1 MNSGD
6 RIIDWITSDLSLPE
20 SGVRNTV
27 VMLSQGDTVPFIS
40 RYRKEK
46 TGDLNEVNIRDI
58 NDKLQ
63 YYIELETRKE
73 TILGS
78 IEEQK
83 KMTPELK
90 KQIEE
95 CKEKTK
101 LEDIYL
107 PYKPKRQT
115 KATVAKAAGLEP
127 LAIEITEQKRG
138 MKENRQEIL
147 KQYLNPEKGID
158 TIEKA
163 AAGAIDI
170 IAEQLSDDA
179 AIRGMLRTYMTN
191 NGNIRSKATK
201 AAENLKTKYD
211 MYYDYSEPL
220 KAVPG
225 HRLLAIRR
233 GAKEEVLTWKIVL
246 EDETAVNMML
256 AKVVKNKGN
265 MSLFYPELF
274 QAVQTAYDRHLY
286 PSLQVEIFL
295 AKMDDADKDAI
306 NVFATNAKNLLLA
319 APAGHKVIMGVDP
332 GFRTGCKVVVIDSN
346 GNFKEYH
353 AIFPHEPASR
363 VKEAED
369 ILVDLLEEYYVEL
382 IAIGNGT
389 ASKETNTFVNAVLK
403 KHTDLK
409 VMPKVVIVSE
419 AGASVYSASPL
430 ATAEFPDLD
439 VTVRGAISIAR
450 RLQDPLAEL
459 VKIDPKSIG
468 VGQYQHDVN
477 QIHLK
482 NQLDGTVESAV
493 NFVGANLNSASIEL
507 LSYVSGIGK
516 NVAKNIVQYRT
527 KNGSFKDKNELMKVS
542 GLGEKTFEQC
552 AGFLRI
558 PNGANPLDNSG
569 VHPERYGLVETM
581 AGDLG
586 VNVPEMIGNT
596 ALVQRIDV
604 KKYISPEIGLLTLN
618 DIVQELK
625 KPGVDPRKDFSTAEF
640 SAEINTIEDLKE
652 NMVLNGT
659 VTNVTNF
666 GAFVDIGVHQDGL
679 VHISK
684 LSSRFVTNPHEVVSV
699 GETLKVKVLKID
711 TELKR
716 ISLEVI
722 GK

>member
-1 MNSGD
+1 MSSGD
-6 RIIDWITSDLSLPE
+6 KIINWITSDLSLPE
-20 SGVRNTV
+20 GGVRNTV
-27 VMLSQGDTVPFIS
+27 IMLSEGDTVPFIS

-46 TGDLNEVNIRDI
+46 TGNFDEVNIRDI

-73 TILGS
+73 TILSS

-115 KATVAKAAGLEP
+115 KATIAKAAGLEP
-127 LAIEITEQKRG
+127 LANEIIEQKRG
-138 MKENRQEIL
+138 MKESREEII
-147 KQYLNPEKGID
+147 KPYLNTEKGID
-158 TIEKA
+158 TAEKA
-163 AAGAIDI
+163 LTGAIDI
-170 IAEQLSDDA
+170 IAEQISDNA
-179 AIRGMLRTYMTN
+179 VMRGILRTFMTV
-191 NGNIRSKATK
+191 NGNVRSKATK
-201 AAENLKTKYD
+201 AAENIKTKYD
-211 MYYDYSEPL
+211 MYYDYAE
-220 KAVPG
+220 AVKTIPA

-233 GAKEEVLTWKIVL
+233 GAKEKVLSWKIDL
-246 EDETAVNMML
+246 DDEAAVDL
-256 AKVVKNKGN
+256 ILSKVIRNKGN

-274 QAVQTAYDRHLY
+274 TAVKTSYDRHLY

-295 AKMDDADKDAI
+295 AKMEEADKDAI
-306 NVFATNAKNLLLA
+306 GVFAKNAKNLLLA
-319 APAGHKVIMGVDP
+319 PPAGHKVIMGVDP
-332 GFRTGCKVVVIDSN
+332 GFRTGCKVAVIDEN

-369 ILVDLLEEYYVEL
+369 IVVDLIEEYYVEL

-389 ASKETNTFVNAVLK
+389 ASKETVTFINNVLK
-403 KHTDLK
+403 NHTFK
-409 VMPKVVIVSE
+409 IPPKVIVVSE

-430 ATAEFPDLD
+430 ATAEFPNLD

-482 NQLDGTVESAV
+482 KQLDGTVESAV
-493 NFVGANLNSASIEL
+493 NFVGANLNSASVEL
-507 LSYVSGIGK
+507 LSYVSGLSK
-516 NVAKNIVQYRT
+516 LVAKNVVNHRV
-527 KNGSFKDKNELMKVS
+527 KNGSFKDKKELLKVA
-542 GLGEKTFEQC
+542 GLGEKTFVQC

-558 PNGANPLDNSG
+558 PGGTNPLDNSG
-569 VHPERYGLVETM
+569 VHPESYTAVERM
-581 AGDLG
+581 SADLG
-586 VNVPEMIGNT
+586 VDVEGLIGNEN
-596 ALVQRIDV
+596 LISRIEA
-604 KKYISPEIGLLTLN
+604 KKYVTETVGLLTLN
-618 DIVQELK
+618 DIIQELK
-625 KPGVDPRKDFSTAEF
+625 KPGVDPRKDFSTAQF
-640 SAEINTIEDLKE
+640 SEDINTLEDLKE
-652 NMVLNGT
+652 DMVLNGT

-699 GETLKVKVLKID
+699 GDTVKVKVLKVD

-716 ISLEVI
+716 ISLEVVCQ
-722 GK
+722 

>member
-6 RIIDWITSDLSLPE
+6 KIINWITSDLNLAE
-20 SGVRNTV
+20 HGVRNTV
-27 VMLSQGDTVPFIS
+27 VMLSEGDTVPFIS

-46 TGDLNEVNIRDI
+46 TGNFDEINIRDI

-73 TILGS
+73 TILNS

-83 KMTPELK
+83 KMTPDLK

-127 LAIEITEQKRG
+127 LATEIMEQQRG
-138 MKENRQEIL
+138 MKENREEII
-147 KQYLNPEKGID
+147 KPYLNPEKGID
-158 TIEKA
+158 TAEKA
-163 AAGAIDI
+163 LTGAIDI
-170 IAEQLSDDA
+170 IAESISDNA
-179 AIRGMLRTYMTN
+179 AMRGILRDFMTIH
-191 NGNIRSKATK
+191 GNVRSKATK

-211 MYYDYSEPL
+211 MYYDYSEPV
-220 KAVPG
+220 KTIPG

-233 GAKEEVLTWKIVL
+233 GTKEKVLSWKIDL
-246 EDETAVNMML
+246 DDEAAVDL
-256 AKVVKNKGN
+256 ILSKVIRNKGN

-274 QAVQTAYDRHLY
+274 QAVKTSYDRHLY

-295 AKMDDADKDAI
+295 AKMEEADKDAI
-306 NVFATNAKNLLLA
+306 DVFAKNAKNLLLA
-319 APAGHKVIMGVDP
+319 PPAGHKVIMGVDP
-332 GFRTGCKVVVIDSN
+332 GFRTGCKVAVIDEN

-353 AIFPHEPASR
+353 AIFPHEPALR
-363 VKEAED
+363 VREAEE
-369 ILVDLLEEYYVEL
+369 IIVDLIEEYYVEL
-382 IAIGNGT
+382 IAVGNGT
-389 ASKETNTFVNAVLK
+389 ASKETVNFINNVLK
-403 KHTDLK
+403 NHTFK
-409 VMPKVVIVSE
+409 VTPKMIVVSE

-430 ATAEFPDLD
+430 ASAEFPDLD

-459 VKIDPKSIG
+459 VKIDPKAIG

-477 QIHLK
+477 QIQLK
-482 NQLDGTVESAV
+482 KQLDGTVESAV

-507 LSYVSGIGK
+507 LSYVSGLSK
-516 NVAKNIVQYRT
+516 LVAKNVVSYRT
-527 KNGSFKDKNELMKVS
+527 KNGSFKDKKELLKVT

-558 PNGANPLDNSG
+558 PGGTNPLDNSG
-569 VHPERYGLVETM
+569 VHPESYAAVENM
-581 AGDLG
+581 AKDLG
-586 VNVPEMIGNT
+586 VDVEGLIGNT
-596 ALVQRIDV
+596 ALISKIDP
-604 KKYISPEIGLLTLN
+604 KKYVGDNIGLLTLN
-618 DIVQELK
+618 DIVEELK

-640 SAEINTIEDLKE
+640 SSDINTLDDLEE

-684 LSSRFVTNPHEVVSV
+684 LSSKFVTNPHEVVSV
-699 GETLKVKVLKID
+699 GDTVKVKVLKVD
-711 TELKR
+711 TDLKR

-722 GK
+722 GN

>member
-1 MNSGD
+1 MSAEK
-6 RIIDWITSDLSLPE
+6 RIIDWITADLGLAE
-20 SGVRNTV
+20 SGIRNTV
-27 VMLSQGDTVPFIS
+27 AMLSDGDTVPFIS

-46 TGDLNEVNIRDI
+46 TGNFDEINIRDI

-73 TILGS
+73 TIFKS

-83 KMTPELK
+83 KLTPELK
-90 KQIEE
+90 KQIED

-127 LAIEITEQKRG
+127 LAIEIMEQKRT
-138 MKENRQEIL
+138 MKENREEII
-147 KQYLNPEKGID
+147 KPYLNPEKNID

-163 AAGAIDI
+163 VTGAIDI

-179 AIRGMLRTYMTN
+179 VIRGLLRNFMTV
-191 NGNIRSKATK
+191 NGSIRSKVTK
-201 AAENLKTKYD
+201 AAENIKTKYD
-211 MYYDYSEPL
+211 MYYDYNEPI

-233 GAKEEVLTWKIVL
+233 GTKEKVLSWKIVL
-246 EDETAVNMML
+246 EDDKAIDLIL
-256 AKVVKNKGN
+256 ARVAKNN
-265 MSLFYPELF
+265 RSLFYPELF
-274 QAVQTAYDRHLY
+274 NAVTTAYERHLY
-286 PSLQVEIFL
+286 PSLQVEIFI
-295 AKMDDADKDAI
+295 AKMDEADKDAI
-306 NVFATNAKNLLLA
+306 NVFAKNAKNLLLA
-319 APAGHKVIMGVDP
+319 PPAGHKVIMGVDP
-332 GFRTGCKVVVIDSN
+332 GFRTGCKVVVIDEN

-369 ILVDLLEEYYVEL
+369 TLVDLIEEYYVDL

-389 ASKETNTFVNAVLK
+389 ASKETNTFVNSVLK
-403 KHTDLK
+403 KHTFK
-409 VMPKVVIVSE
+409 VTPKVVIVSE

-430 ATAEFPDLD
+430 ASAEFPDLD

-477 QIHLK
+477 QIELK
-482 NQLDGTVESAV
+482 KQLDGTVESAV
-493 NFVGANLNSASIEL
+493 NFVGANLNSASTEL

-516 NVAKNIVQYRT
+516 LVAKNIVGYRT
-527 KNGSFKDKNELMKVS
+527 KNGSFKDKAELMKVT
-542 GLGEKTFEQC
+542 GLGEKTFVQS

-558 PNGANPLDNSG
+558 FGGKNPLDNSG
-569 VHPERYGLVETM
+569 IHPESYEVVEKM
-581 AGDLG
+581 AKDLG
-586 VNVPEMIGNT
+586 VEVSDLIGNEN
-596 ALVQRIDV
+596 LVQKIDI
-604 KKYISPEIGLLTLN
+604 KKYVTEKTGLLTLN
-618 DIVQELK
+618 DIIAELK
-625 KPGVDPRKDFSTAEF
+625 KPGVDPRKDFSSIEF
-640 SAEINTIEDLKE
+640 STEINTLDDLKE
-652 NMVLNGT
+652 NMVLDGT

-684 LSSRFVTNPHEVVSV
+684 LSSKFVTNPHEVVSV
-699 GETLKVKVLKID
+699 GDNVKVKVLKVD
-711 TELKR
+711 AELKR
-716 ISLEVI
+716 ISLEVL

>member
-1 MNSGD
+1 MSAEK
-6 RIIDWITSDLSLPE
+6 RIIDWITSDLNLPE

-27 VMLSQGDTVPFIS
+27 VMLSDGDTVPFIS

-46 TGDLNEVNIRDI
+46 TGNLTEINVRDI
-58 NDKLQ
+58 SDKLQ

-73 TILGS
+73 TIINS
-78 IEEQK
+78 IDEQK
-83 KMTPELK
+83 KLTSELK

-115 KATVAKAAGLEP
+115 KATIAKAAGLEP
-127 LAIEITEQKRG
+127 LAIEITEQKIS
-138 MKENRQEIL
+138 MKENREEIL
-147 KQYLNPEKGID
+147 KKYLNPEKGID

-163 AAGAIDI
+163 VMGAIDI
-170 IAEQLSDDA
+170 VAEQISDNA
-179 AIRGMLRTYMTN
+179 AIRGFVRTFILTT
-191 NGNIRSKATK
+191 GSIRSKATK

-220 KAVPG
+220 KTVPG
-225 HRLLAIRR
+225 HRLLAVKR
-233 GAKEEVLTWKIVL
+233 GTNEKVLTWKIMI
-246 EDETAVNMML
+246 EDEQAVEL
-256 AKVVKNKGN
+256 ILSKVAKNNK
-265 MSLFYPELF
+265 SLFYPELF
-274 QAVQTAYDRHLY
+274 NSVQTAYDRHLY

-295 AKMDDADKDAI
+295 SKMDDADKDAI
-306 NVFATNAKNLLLA
+306 NVFASNAKNLLLA
-319 APAGHKVIMGVDP
+319 SPAGHKVIMGIDP
-332 GFRTGCKVVVIDSN
+332 GFRTGCKVAVVDVN

-353 AIFPHEPASR
+353 AIFPHEPVSK

-369 ILVDLLEEYYVEL
+369 ILIDLIEEYYVEL

-389 ASKETNTFVNAVLK
+389 ASKETTAFVHNALK
-403 KHTDLK
+403 KTKHT
-409 VMPKVVIVSE
+409 PKVVIVSE

-430 ATAEFPDLD
+430 ASAEFPDLD

-477 QIHLK
+477 QIQLK
-482 NQLDGTVESAV
+482 KQLDGTVESAV
-493 NFVGANLNSASIEL
+493 NFVGVNLNSASTEL

-516 NVAKNIVQYRT
+516 TAAKNIIQYRT
-527 KNGSFKDKNELMKVS
+527 KNGSFKDKKDLLKIT
-542 GLGEKTFEQC
+542 GLGDKTFTQC

-558 PNGANPLDNSG
+558 SGGINPLDNSA
-569 VHPERYGLVETM
+569 VHPESYAVVEKM
-581 AGDLG
+581 AQDLG
-586 VNVPEMIGNT
+586 VDVSGLVGNDN
-596 ALVQRIDV
+596 LI
-604 KKYISPEIGLLTLN
+604 KNINPKSYITEETGILTLN
-618 DIVQELK
+618 DIIAELK

-640 SAEINTIEDLKE
+640 SSDINTLEDLQE
-652 NMVLNGT
+652 NMILSGT

-684 LSSRFVTNPHEVVSV
+684 LSSKFVTNPHEVVSV
-699 GETLKVKVLKID
+699 GETLKVKVLKVD